1 MMSDTQV
8 RQITLAI
15 QDFCAAAKHHRIWLE
30 LSKVEVKQR
39 YRRSVIGP
47 WWISLSLLI
56 FIVAM
61 GEVYS
66 RLFHEDLANYI
77 PFFTAGFLM
86 WTFISSSINEST
98 EVFKQNASFI
108 KQVRL
113 PFNLYIFKHLS
124 RQVIFLGHNLVVYI
138 LVMLFFKI
146 NPGWNIL
153 WFIPGFFLLL
163 INVYWI
169 CLLITLLSTRYR
181 DTAPLINSCIQIAFF
196 ITPISWMPKLIG
208 QHSLIMKL
216 NPFVYFLGAT
226 RNPLLGTMPTWHTWA
241 YNITAACGGLV
252 VTLLV
257 FAYSRRKIPFW
268 VD

>member
-1 MMSDTQV
+1 MKK
-8 RQITLAI
+8 IGLAL
-15 QDFCAAAKHHRIWLE
+15 QDFFAAARHHRIWWE
-30 LSKVEVKQR
+30 LARVEVKQR
-39 YRRSVIGP
+39 YRRSVLGP

-66 RLFHEDLANYI
+66 RLFHEGLSSYI

-86 WTFISSSINEST
+86 WTFVSSSINEST
-98 EVFKQNASFI
+98 EVFKINASFI
-108 KQVRL
+108 KQVKL

-124 RQVIFLGHNLVVYI
+124 RQVIFLAHNLLVYL
-138 LVMLFFKI
+138 LVMLYFKL

-153 WFIPGFFLLL
+153 WFIPGFFILL

-208 QHSLIMKL
+208 GHSLIMKL

-226 RNPLLGTMPTWHTWA
+226 RNPLLGTAPTWHTWE
-241 YNITAACGGLV
+241 YVIITSVCGLAFTLV
-252 VTLLV
+252 V
-257 FAYSRRKIPFW
+257 FAFARSKIPFW